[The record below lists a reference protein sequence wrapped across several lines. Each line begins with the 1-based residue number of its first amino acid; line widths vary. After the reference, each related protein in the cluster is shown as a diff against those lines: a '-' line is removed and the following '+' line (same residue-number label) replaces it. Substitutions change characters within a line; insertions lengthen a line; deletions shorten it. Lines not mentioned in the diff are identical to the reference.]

1 MLRVSSLGR
10 ALRAVTNQVYIKKK
24 FFLRFIFERERETDR
39 QNMSWRGAER
49 EGDPESEAGSR
60 L

>member
-1 MLRVSSLGR
+1 MQLNVLCGSNFVLM
-10 ALRAVTNQVYIKKK
+10 
-24 FFLRFIFERERETDR
+24 FLYFRETDR
-39 QNMSWRGAER
+39 QSMGGGGAER